1 MEERG
6 ARNWGLHLGWLA
18 GLLAGTALLYAAYA
32 TPGYSH
38 ARHPVGLLGSAPLPV
53 AGLYNLAGLVAPG
66 VLLAG
71 FALAAERRL
80 VALGHGRLLRVAT
93 GLLLIAGLAFAAQGL
108 LPFDARDLDG
118 PDSRRHAVAHA
129 LALLAWLA
137 STALLVPALRR
148 PPAPAWASGAAALSA
163 LALGVL
169 LAWPPTAWLPGWA
182 TAPGYSQRSVIALFF
197 LWPALLAVGLLRLPG
212 TR

>member
-1 MEERG
+1 MERRG
-6 ARNWGLHLGWLA
+6 ARSRGLHLGWLA
-18 GLLAGTALLYAAYA
+18 GLLAGAALLYAASV

-53 AGLYNLAGLVAPG
+53 ADLYNLAGLVAPG
-66 VLLAG
+66 VCLAG

-118 PDSRRHAVAHA
+118 PASRRHAVAHA

-148 PPAPAWASGAAALSA
+148 RPAPAWASSVAACSA
-163 LALGVL
+163 LALGLL
-169 LAWPPTAWLPGWA
+169 LAWPPTAWLPAWTA
-182 TAPGYSQRSVIALFF
+182 APGHAQRSALALFF
-197 LWPALLAVGLLRLPG
+197 LWPALLALGLLRLPG